1 MRDQMLIV
9 VYNDILDNAVREFL
23 DEMDVSGFTE
33 LDGVKGKGHQTG
45 YHLGTPVYPDLN
57 NMLLI
62 IEDDEKLNELV
73 KRLKSMNEEF
83 PEEGLKMFTVPVAEL

>member
-1 MRDQMLIV
+1 MRNRMLIV
-9 VYNDILDNAVREFL
+9 VYNDILGNAVRELL

-33 LDGVKGKGHQTG
+33 LDDVKGKGHQTG

-57 NMLLI
+57 NMLFI
-62 IEDDEKLNELV
+62 IEDDEKLNELI

-83 PEEGLKMFTVPVAEL
+83 PEEGLKVFTVPVEEV